1 MTKKPIRQKKKS
13 HPYQN
18 LPLDIAIGV
27 AGILLLSFIYSL
39 SQNTVHT
46 GVPIEV
52 TFPKIDNPK
61 RLAKEIY
68 DVNPIKNIKVEV
80 LNGCG
85 IKGIAAK
92 TSDFLRSKHRI
103 DVVRS
108 DNADKYD
115 YSNTIIIGRNEDL
128 DKILSV
134 TKAFNIAI
142 NNKSY
147 IKHEPDETLGVD
159 VTIILGKDINS
170 FSHISEYLSQPS
182 K

>member
-1 MTKKPIRQKKKS
+1 MAKRPIRQKKKL

-27 AGILLLSFIYSL
+27 AGILLLGFIYSL

-46 GVPIEV
+46 GIPVEV
-52 TFPKIDNPK
+52 TFPNLDEPK
-61 RLAKEIY
+61 RLAKELY
-68 DVNPIKNIKVEV
+68 QENPIKNIKVEV

-92 TSDFLRSKHRI
+92 TSEFLRSKHRI
-103 DVVRS
+103 DVIRS

-115 YSNTIIIGRNEDL
+115 YSKTIIIGRNEDL

-134 TKAFNIAI
+134 TKAFDIEI

-147 IKHEPDETLGVD
+147 IRHEPDETLGVD

-170 FSHISEYLSQPS
+170 FSNISEYISQS
-182 K
+182 R

>member
-1 MTKKPIRQKKKS
+1 MAKRPIRQKKKS

-27 AGILLLSFIYSL
+27 AGIFLLGFIYSL

-46 GVPIEV
+46 GIPVEV
-52 TFPKIDNPK
+52 TFPNLDEPK
-61 RLAKEIY
+61 RLAKELY
-68 DVNPIKNIKVEV
+68 NENPIKDIKVEV

-92 TSDFLRSKHRI
+92 TSEFLRSKHRI
-103 DVVRS
+103 DVIRS

-115 YSNTIIIGRNEDL
+115 YLRTIIIGRNEDL
-128 DKILSV
+128 GKILSV
-134 TKAFNIAI
+134 TKAFEIEI

-147 IKHEPDETLGVD
+147 VQHEPDETLGVD
-159 VTIILGKDINS
+159 VTIILGKDIIS
-170 FSHISEYLSQPS
+170 FPHIAAYVAES

>member
-1 MTKKPIRQKKKS
+1 MAKRPIRQKKKL

-27 AGILLLSFIYSL
+27 AGILLLGFIYSL

-46 GVPIEV
+46 GIPVEV
-52 TFPKIDNPK
+52 TFPTLDEPK
-61 RLAKEIY
+61 RLAKELY
-68 DVNPIKNIKVEV
+68 HENPIKNIKVEV

-92 TSDFLRSKHRI
+92 TSEFLRSKHRI
-103 DVVRS
+103 DVIRS

-115 YSNTIIIGRNEDL
+115 YSKTIIIGRNEDL

-134 TKAFNIAI
+134 TKAFDIEI

-147 IKHEPDETLGVD
+147 IRHEPDETLGVD

-170 FSHISEYLSQPS
+170 FSNITEYISQSR
-182 K
+182 